1 MKKDD
6 VFPSKYLKAADLL
19 GKRVTVTIAS
29 APFETLKS
37 PDGKEQGKTVLHFA
51 GGKKCF
57 PLNLTNWQSCA
68 EICGDDTDDWP
79 GNKIVLVP
87 TKTEMAGKQVACI
100 RIEPP
105 AQRELLKK
113 APPPPPDDDP
123 DELGTG
129 PNNEVPF

>member
-19 GKRVTVTIAS
+19 GKQVTVTIAS

-57 PLNLTNWQSCA
+57 PLNF
-68 EICGDDTDDWP
+68 
-79 GNKIVLVP
+79 NKLAVVRRNLRRRYRRLARQQNRVGR
-87 TKTEMAGKQVACI
+87 MAGKQVACI

-129 PNNEVPF
+129 PNDEVPF